1 MRRSLLIL
9 ATCFLLAA
17 LALAEPQSVPGRAE
31 SSFNSGSNLALHL
44 GGGDYQIRPGAG
56 DKIVVTY
63 TTRNEGERKKVKV
76 EIRARDGG
84 SELWV
89 SGPHKDLQVVIEVPA
104 RTNLW
109 VRLSAGDLEVK
120 GIEGN
125 KDIENRVGDVKVDVT
140 DPEDY
145 GPVDASVHIGDLNAS
160 PFGNA
165 KGWLGGKLRT
175 QGTGQYRLHAHVDI
189 GDLSLYARKSD

>member
-1 MRRSLLIL
+1 MKRSLAIL
-9 ATCFLLAA
+9 ATSCLLAA
-17 LALAEPQSVPGRAE
+17 LAAAEPQQAPGRAE

-63 TTRNEGERKKVKV
+63 ITRNEDQLKKVKV
-76 EIRARDGG
+76 AIRARDGG

-89 SGPHKDLQVVIEVPA
+89 SGPRKDFQVTIEVPE

-109 VRLSAGDLEVK
+109 VRQSAGDLEVK

-125 KDIENRVGDVKVDVT
+125 KDIENHVGDVRVDVT
-140 DPEDY
+140 DPRNY
-145 GPVDASVHIGDLNAS
+145 GRVDASVHLGGLNAS

-165 KGWLGGKLRT
+165 KGWLGGKLRM
-175 QGTGQYRLHAHVDI
+175 QGVGQYRLHAHVGI
-189 GDLSLYARKSD
+189 GDLNLYSRQTD

>member
-9 ATCFLLAA
+9 ATCLLLAA
-17 LALAEPQSVPGRAE
+17 LAAAEPQSGPGRAE

-63 TTRNEGERKKVKV
+63 TTRNQGELKKVKV
-76 EIRARDGG
+76 QIRARDGG

-89 SGPHKDLQVVIEVPA
+89 SGPRKDLQVTIEVPA

-125 KDIENRVGDVKVDVT
+125 KDIENHVGDIKLDVT
-140 DPEDY
+140 DPENY
-145 GPVDASVHIGDLNAS
+145 GLVDASVHIGDLKAS

-175 QGTGQYRLHAHVDI
+175 QGAGQYRLHAHVDI
-189 GDLSLYARKSD
+189 GDLNLYARKAD

>member
-1 MRRSLLIL
+1 MKRSLAIL
-9 ATCFLLAA
+9 AACFLLAVVA
-17 LALAEPQSVPGRAE
+17 AAEPQSVPGRAE
-31 SSFNSGSNLALHL
+31 SSFTSGSNLAMHL
-44 GGGDYQIRPGAG
+44 GAGDYHIRSGAG

-63 TTRNEGERKKVKV
+63 TTRDEDQLKKVKV
-76 EIRARDGG
+76 EVRAREDG

-89 SGPHKDLQVVIEVPA
+89 SGPHKNFEVTIEIPA

-125 KDIENRVGDVKVDVT
+125 KDIENHVGDVKVDVT
-140 DPEDY
+140 DPHDY
-145 GPVDASVHIGDLNAS
+145 GLVDASVHVGDLNAS

-165 KGWLGGKLRT
+165 KGWLGGKLRI
-175 QGTGQYRLHAHVDI
+175 QGSGPYRLHAHVDV
-189 GDLSLYARKSD
+189 GDLNLYARKAD

>member
-1 MRRSLLIL
+1 M
-9 ATCFLLAA
+9 
-17 LALAEPQSVPGRAE
+17 
-31 SSFNSGSNLALHL
+31 ALHL
-44 GGGDYQIRPGAG
+44 GGGEYQIRPGAG

-63 TTRNEGERKKVKV
+63 ATRRDGEFKKVKV
-76 EIRARDGG
+76 EICSRDGG

-89 SGPHKDLQVVIEVPA
+89 SGPHKDLRVVIEVPA

-120 GIEGN
+120 GIEGD
-125 KDIENRVGDVKVDVT
+125 KDIVNHVGDVRLDVT
-140 DPEDY
+140 DPREY
-145 GPVDASVHIGDLNAS
+145 GWVDASVHIGDLNAS

-175 QGTGQYRLHAHVDI
+175 QGSGQYRLHAHVDV
-189 GDLSLYARKSD
+189 GDLNLYARKAD